1 MKKIIALML
10 VALMVMT
17 AVFANGASEAAP
29 AEAGKKSYT
38 FAGNAE
44 WPPLEYVDE
53 SGKIVGYEV
62 ELVQKIAEV
71 QGVEIKYQNV
81 AWDGIFAGL
90 QGKLYDAVASGVSVT
105 EERKQTMD
113 FSSVIFQVTQ
123 SILTKVDSP
132 DYKNEKDLVAAKVNV
147 GVQIGTTGDFA
158 AQDAGIKTKQYDAV
172 PEAVMALI
180 NGNID
185 VVVCDSIVASDFVL
199 ANPNYQGKLKVT
211 GTLENTTAE
220 DIAMVVNKGNT
231 ELLDLINEG
240 YDKLVKDGTVDALKK
255 KYNLL

>member
-1 MKKIIALML
+1 MKKLI
-10 VALMVMT
+10 VALVIVLMVTT
-17 AVFANGASEAAP
+17 ALFAGGEKEAP
-29 AEAGKKSYT
+29 AAEGKKSYT

-53 SGKIVGYEV
+53 SGKVVGYEV

-123 SILTKVDSP
+123 SILTKVESP
-132 DYKNEKDLVAAKVNV
+132 DYKNEKDLVEAKVNV

-199 ANPNYQGKLKVT
+199 ANPNYKGKLKVT

-220 DIAMVVNKGNT
+220 DIAMVVNKGNK